1 MEDTFHYMTNAAGY
15 RTGVVVPIEMWQ
27 NIQRFIPR
35 SVQERSPVEILELA
49 KQGAERKRRAGWTR
63 ERAIDAFLK
72 VRDEIL

>member
-1 MEDTFHYMTNAAGY
+1 MENTFHYMTNAAGY
-15 RTGVVVPIEMWQ
+15 RTGVVGPMEMWQ

>member
-1 MEDTFHYMTNAAGY
+1 MENTFHYMTNAAGY

>member
-1 MEDTFHYMTNAAGY
+1 MEEALHYITDTAGY

-27 NIQRFIPR
+27 HIQRFIPR

-49 KQGAERKRRAGWTR
+49 KQGAEHKRRAGWTR